1 MGKVIGI
8 DLGTTNSCVAILEGG
23 DPKVIENTEGTR
35 TTPSVVAF
43 TKDGERLVG
52 QVAKRQ
58 GITNPKHTIFSIK
71 RFMGRKYG
79 EVGEELNR
87 IPYEIASG
95 KNGDLAVK
103 IQDKD
108 YSAPEISAMILQ
120 KMKETAE
127 NYLGEKVDQAVI
139 TVPAYFN
146 DAQRQATKDAGKIA
160 GLEVMRIIN
169 EPTAAS
175 LAYGLQN
182 NKDLKIAVYDLGG
195 GTFDISILEIGE
207 GVFEVKSTNGDT
219 HLGGDDFDQRIIDWL
234 ADEFQRDQS
243 IDLRKDTM
251 ALQRLKEAAEKAKCE
266 LSSAMQTDINLPFIT
281 ADASGPKHLNMPL
294 TRAKLEQLTDELI
307 ERTLEPCRKAIA
319 DSDLSAADIDEV
331 ILVGGQTRMPKVQEA
346 VEKLFGREPH
356 KGVNPDEV
364 VAVGAGIQG
373 GILSGDSEVKDILL
387 LDVTPLSLGIE
398 TLGSMSTKLIERNT
412 TIPTRKSQIFTTAE
426 DNQTSVDVHVLQ
438 GEREQAVYNKTIGRF
453 RLDGIPPAP
462 RGIPQIEVTFDIDAN
477 GILNVSA
484 KDLATGKEQKITI
497 TASSGLAEAEIEQM
511 VKDAEAHADED
522 QRKREEFEVR
532 HRGDSLVYETEKNL
546 KEFSDKIDAAVK
558 SQVEGTV
565 ERLKE
570 ALKEDNIE
578 GIKSATEDL
587 TQVWHQASAELY
599 KQAGS
604 TETESSSEPPPYRSA
619 PTDEGG
625 STNSSTE
632 GEVIDVDYEVV
643 DEDKK

>member
-1 MGKVIGI
+1 
-8 DLGTTNSCVAILEGG
+8 
-23 DPKVIENTEGTR
+23 
-35 TTPSVVAF
+35 
-43 TKDGERLVG
+43 
-52 QVAKRQ
+52 
-58 GITNPKHTIFSIK
+58 
-71 RFMGRKYG
+71 
-79 EVGEELNR
+79 
-87 IPYEIASG
+87 
-95 KNGDLAVK
+95 
-103 IQDKD
+103 
-108 YSAPEISAMILQ
+108 
-120 KMKETAE
+120 
-127 NYLGEKVDQAVI
+127 
-139 TVPAYFN
+139 
-146 DAQRQATKDAGKIA
+146 
-160 GLEVMRIIN
+160 
-169 EPTAAS
+169 
-175 LAYGLQN
+175 
-182 NKDLKIAVYDLGG
+182 
-195 GTFDISILEIGE
+195 
-207 GVFEVKSTNGDT
+207 
-219 HLGGDDFDQRIIDWL
+219 
-234 ADEFQRDQS
+234 
-243 IDLRKDTM
+243 
-251 ALQRLKEAAEKAKCE
+251 
-266 LSSAMQTDINLPFIT
+266 
-281 ADASGPKHLNMPL
+281 
-294 TRAKLEQLTDELI
+294 
-307 ERTLEPCRKAIA
+307 
-319 DSDLSAADIDEV
+319 
-331 ILVGGQTRMPKVQEA
+331 
-346 VEKLFGREPH
+346 
-356 KGVNPDEV
+356 
-364 VAVGAGIQG
+364 
-373 GILSGDSEVKDILL
+373 
-387 LDVTPLSLGIE
+387 
-398 TLGSMSTKLIERNT
+398 MSTKLIERNT

>member
-1 MGKVIGI
+1 M
-8 DLGTTNSCVAILEGG
+8 
-23 DPKVIENTEGTR
+23 
-35 TTPSVVAF
+35 
-43 TKDGERLVG
+43 
-52 QVAKRQ
+52 
-58 GITNPKHTIFSIK
+58 
-71 RFMGRKYG
+71 
-79 EVGEELNR
+79 
-87 IPYEIASG
+87 
-95 KNGDLAVK
+95 
-103 IQDKD
+103 
-108 YSAPEISAMILQ
+108 
-120 KMKETAE
+120 
-127 NYLGEKVDQAVI
+127 
-139 TVPAYFN
+139 
-146 DAQRQATKDAGKIA
+146 
-160 GLEVMRIIN
+160 
-169 EPTAAS
+169 
-175 LAYGLQN
+175 
-182 NKDLKIAVYDLGG
+182 
-195 GTFDISILEIGE
+195 
-207 GVFEVKSTNGDT
+207 
-219 HLGGDDFDQRIIDWL
+219 
-234 ADEFQRDQS
+234 QS
-243 IDLRKDTM
+243 
-251 ALQRLKEAAEKAKCE
+251 
-266 LSSAMQTDINLPFIT
+266 DINLPFIT
-281 ADASGPKHLNMPL
+281 ADASGPKHLNIPL

-398 TLGSMSTKLIERNT
+398 TLGSMFTKLIERNT
-412 TIPTRKSQIFTTAE
+412 TIPTRKSQIFTTPE
-426 DNQTSVDVHVLQ
+426 DNQPSVDVHVLQ

-462 RGIPQIEVTFDIDAN
+462 RGVPQIEVTFDIDAN

-497 TASSGLAEAEIEQM
+497 TASSGLSEAEIQQM

-546 KEFSDKIDAAVK
+546 KEFSDKIDATVK
-558 SQVEGTV
+558 SQVEGAV

-570 ALKEDNIE
+570 ALKADNIE

-599 KQAGS
+599 KQAAS

-625 STNSSTE
+625 QTTSSTE
-632 GEVIDVDYEVV
+632 GEVIDADYEVV
-643 DEDKK
+643 DEDKKERNA